1 MKRNENRAVDR
12 WSVPVAV
19 DDLPDTGGHYEL
31 SADAQARAAV
41 AKIADLPGVTEL
53 QATLDVVRRGAGV
66 QVSGEVT
73 ARVVQNCVV
82 TLEPIE
88 NDVRETVDLLFAEQ
102 SETEPDAGPRRRKKG
117 DEPPE
122 PLVGGVIDLGALA
135 TEFVILGLDPYPR
148 KAGAEFAPPALE
160 EGRENPF
167 QALEA
172 LKKRPGSNLK

>member
-19 DDLPDTGGHYEL
+19 DDLPDTGEHYEL
-31 SADAQARAAV
+31 SADAPTRAVVAAIAELPAV
-41 AKIADLPGVTEL
+41 TKL
-53 QATLDVVRRGAGV
+53 QATLDVVRRGAAV
-66 QVSGEVT
+66 QLSGEVT

-82 TLEPIE
+82 TLEPME
-88 NDVRETVDLLFAEQ
+88 NEVRETVDLVFAGQ
-102 SETEPDAGPRRRKKG
+102 PETEPEAGPRRRKKG

-135 TEFVILGLDPYPR
+135 TEFLILGLDPYPR
-148 KAGAEFAPPALE
+148 KAGAEFAPPPID

-172 LKKRPGSNLK
+172 LKKPPGSNLK